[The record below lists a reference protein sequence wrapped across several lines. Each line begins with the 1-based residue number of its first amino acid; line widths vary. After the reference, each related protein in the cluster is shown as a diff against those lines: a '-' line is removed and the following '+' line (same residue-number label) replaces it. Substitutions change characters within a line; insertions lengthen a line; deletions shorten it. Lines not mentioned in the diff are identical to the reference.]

1 VLLLLRAAGM
11 YVLLLLLLLLLADEN
26 FCSASHAVRALKS
39 TVLLAVVWIFP
50 MLSTRFTCVEP
61 LVLIALVH
69 HQ

>member
-1 VLLLLRAAGM
+1 M
-11 YVLLLLLLLLLADEN
+11 YVLLLLLLLLLLADEN

>member
-39 TVLLAVVWIFP
+39 TVLLAVVWNFP

-61 LVLIALVH
+61 LVLITLVH